1 MRELQTLARQWKEV
15 ARRAD
20 GSLYYSHRTLG
31 KTWTKPP
38 VVSAMEHFEALRS
51 GTVDPEVR
59 ALESSS
65 SDSSSGSSS
74 SGDSSDSGESSGEE
88 DEPPTQTHAVGFV

>member
-1 MRELQTLARQWKEV
+1 M
-15 ARRAD
+15 D
-20 GSLYYSHRTLG
+20 
-31 KTWTKPP
+31 
-38 VVSAMEHFEALRS
+38 HFETLRC
-51 GTVDPEVR
+51 GTLDPEVR
-59 ALESSS
+59 ALESSG